1 MMRTQAGLICRL
13 PIQQGI
19 CQENLQER
27 NGNMLYENKEIIE
40 RAILCGVHTGAID
53 VLSDT
58 TEETIS
64 ELERLADTAGAETV
78 GFMIQNKSQIEK
90 ATYIGE
96 GKIEELKNACGELEA
111 NLVIFDDE
119 LSPMQI
125 RNLED
130 RLNVR
135 VIDRSMLILD
145 IFARHA
151 VTGEG
156 KIQVELA
163 QLKYLLPRLTGM
175 GSKLSRLGGGVGTR
189 GPGETK
195 LETDRRHIYRRIDHL
210 KEELREV
217 KKHRELLRLRRK
229 KENRYMVAIVGYTN
243 AGKSTL
249 LNHLTG
255 ADVLAQDKLFATLDP
270 TIRGLTLSDKREIML
285 VDTVGFI
292 RKLPH
297 HLVEAFKSPLE
308 EAVYADLL
316 LIVADGADSEVDMHL
331 EIVSRLLSDIGA
343 ADKPKMV
350 VFNKSDLI
358 PEDKN
363 LTVLS
368 GGAPFVE
375 ISAKTGTGIDKLL
388 ALLEDLVPGKKKKIT
403 LLIPYAM
410 GHIVSELH
418 SNQTILD
425 ESYEANGTRI
435 TTLLD
440 AVSYGKYRDYILEE
454 HNE

>member
-1 MMRTQAGLICRL
+1 
-13 PIQQGI
+13 
-19 CQENLQER
+19 
-27 NGNMLYENKEIIE
+27 MLYENEEIIE
-40 RAILCGVHTGAID
+40 RAVLCGVHTGAID

-58 TEETIS
+58 TDETIA

-78 GFMIQNKSQIEK
+78 GYMIQNKSQIEK

-96 GKIEELKNACGELEA
+96 GKIEELKNACAELEA

-163 QLKYLLPRLTGM
+163 QLRYLLPRLTGM

-210 KEELREV
+210 KEELAEV
-217 KKHRELLRLRRK
+217 KKHRELLRSRRK

-297 HLVEAFKSPLE
+297 HLIEAFKSTLE

-316 LIVADGADSEVDMHL
+316 LIVADGADTEVDMHL
-331 EIVSRLLSDIGA
+331 EIVSRLLTDIGA
-343 ADKPKMV
+343 ADKPKIV

-375 ISAKTGTGIDKLL
+375 ISAKEGTGIDKLL
-388 ALLEDLVPGKKKKIT
+388 STLEDLVPGKKKKIT
-403 LLIPYAM
+403 LLIPYSQ
-410 GHIVSELH
+410 GQIVSEIH
-418 SNQTILD
+418 ANQTILD
-425 ESYEANGTRI
+425 ENYEAEGTRI
-435 TTLLD
+435 TALLD
-440 AVSYGKYRDYILEE
+440 AVTYSKYREYVTEE

>member
-1 MMRTQAGLICRL
+1 MR
-13 PIQQGI
+13 IQQGTWL
-19 CQENLQER
+19 EKVPER
-27 NGNMLYENKEIIE
+27 NGKMLYENEEIIE
-40 RAILCGVHTGAID
+40 RAVLCGVHTGAVD

-58 TEETIS
+58 TEETIA

-78 GFMIQNKSQIEK
+78 GYMIQNKSQIEK
-90 ATYIGE
+90 ATYIGD
-96 GKIEELKNACGELEA
+96 GKIEELKNACAELEA

-163 QLKYLLPRLTGM
+163 QLRYLLPRLTGM

-210 KEELREV
+210 KEDLREV
-217 KKHRELLRLRRK
+217 KKHRELLRSRRK

-297 HLVEAFKSPLE
+297 HLIEAFKSTLE

-343 ADKPKMV
+343 SDKPKIV

-375 ISAKTGTGIDKLL
+375 ISAKEGTGIDKLL
-388 ALLEDLVPGKKKKIT
+388 NALEDLVPGKKKETT
-403 LLIPYAM
+403 LLIPYSQ
-410 GHIVSELH
+410 GQIVSELH
-418 SNQTILD
+418 ANQTIIE
-425 ESYEANGTRI
+425 ESYEAEGTRI

-440 AVSYGKYRDYILEE
+440 AVSYSKYRDYITEDS
-454 HNE
+454 NE

>member
-1 MMRTQAGLICRL
+1 MIT
-13 PIQQGI
+13 
-19 CQENLQER
+19 ENIE
-27 NGNMLYENKEIIE
+27 EVE

-53 VLSDT
+53 TLSDT
-58 TEETIS
+58 TEETIA

-78 GFMIQNKSQIEK
+78 GYMLQNKPQIEK
-90 ATYIGE
+90 ATYIGD
-96 GKIEELKNACGELEA
+96 GKIEELKTACLELDA

-119 LSPMQI
+119 LSPIQI

-217 KKHRELLRLRRK
+217 KKHRELLRSRRK

-249 LNHLTG
+249 LNRLTG

-270 TIRGLTLSDKREIML
+270 TIRGLTLSDKREVML

-297 HLVEAFKSPLE
+297 HLVEAFKSTLE
-308 EAVYADLL
+308 EAVFADLL
-316 LIVADGADSEVDMHL
+316 MIVADGADTEVDMHL
-331 EIVSRLLSDIGA
+331 EIVSRLLADIGSN
-343 ADKPKMV
+343 DKPKFV

-363 LTVLS
+363 LSVLS
-368 GGAPFVE
+368 GGLPYVE
-375 ISAKTGTGIDKLL
+375 ISAKDNIGIENLL
-388 ALLEDLVPGKKKKIT
+388 MTLEDLVPGKKKEVT
-403 LLIPYAM
+403 LLIPYAS
-410 GHIVSELH
+410 GNILSQIHE
-418 SNQTILD
+418 NQSVIK
-425 ESYEANGTRI
+425 ESFEASGTRI
-435 TTLLD
+435 TALLD
-440 AVSYGKYRDYILEE
+440 ATSYSRYRDYILGDN
-454 HNE
+454 NE

>member
-1 MMRTQAGLICRL
+1 MIT
-13 PIQQGI
+13 
-19 CQENLQER
+19 ENIESV
-27 NGNMLYENKEIIE
+27 E
-40 RAILCGVHTGAID
+40 RAILCGVHTGTVD
-53 VLSDT
+53 TLSDT
-58 TEETIS
+58 TDETIA

-78 GFMIQNKSQIEK
+78 GYMIQNKSQIEK
-90 ATYIGE
+90 STYIGE
-96 GKIEELKNACGELEA
+96 GKIEELKNACSELCA

-119 LSPMQI
+119 LSPIQI

-130 RLNVR
+130 KLGIR

-175 GSKLSRLGGGVGTR
+175 GSKMSRLGGGVGTR

-195 LETDRRHIYRRIDHL
+195 LETDRRHIHRRITHL
-210 KEELREV
+210 KEELEDV
-217 KKHRELLRLRRK
+217 KKHRELLRARRK

-243 AGKSTL
+243 AGKSTI
-249 LNHLTG
+249 LNRLTG

-297 HLVEAFKSPLE
+297 HLIEAFKSTLE

-316 LIVADGADSEVDMHL
+316 MVVADGADTEVDMHMT
-331 EIVSRLLSDIGA
+331 IVSKLLSDIGA
-343 ADKPKMV
+343 GEKPKLV

-358 PEDKN
+358 PDDKN

-368 GGAPFVE
+368 NGAPFVE
-375 ISAKTGTGIDKLL
+375 ISAKEGTGIDKLL
-388 ALLEDLVPGKKKKIT
+388 LSLEDLVPGKKRKT
-403 LLIPYAM
+403 SLLIPYSA
-410 GHIVSELH
+410 GQILSQIHET
-418 SNQTILD
+418 QTVID
-425 ESYEANGTRI
+425 ESYEACGTLVNA
-435 TTLLD
+435 LLD
-440 AVSYGKYRDYILEE
+440 AVSYSKYREYIVEE
-454 HNE
+454 NHE

>member
-1 MMRTQAGLICRL
+1 MIT
-13 PIQQGI
+13 
-19 CQENLQER
+19 ENTE
-27 NGNMLYENKEIIE
+27 KIE
-40 RAILCGVHTGAID
+40 RAVLCGVHTGCLD
-53 VLSDT
+53 TLSDT
-58 TEETIS
+58 TEETIA

-78 GFMIQNKSQIEK
+78 GYLLQNKSQIEK

-96 GKIEELKNACGELEA
+96 GKIEELKNACLELDA

-119 LSPMQI
+119 LSPIQI

-130 RLNVR
+130 RLNIR

-195 LETDRRHIYRRIDHL
+195 LETDRRHIHRRISHL
-210 KEELREV
+210 KEELSEV
-217 KKHRELLRLRRK
+217 KKHRELLRARRK

-243 AGKSTL
+243 AGKSTI
-249 LNHLTG
+249 LNKLTG
-255 ADVLAQDKLFATLDP
+255 SDILAQDKLFATLDP

-297 HLVEAFKSPLE
+297 HLIEAFKSTLE
-308 EAVYADLL
+308 EAAHADLL
-316 LIVADGADSEVDMHL
+316 LLVADGADTEVDMHL
-331 EIVSRLLSDIGA
+331 EIVSRLLADIGA
-343 ADKPKMV
+343 GDKPRLV

-363 LTVLS
+363 LTVLAQN
-368 GGAPFVE
+368 APFVE
-375 ISAKTGTGIDKLL
+375 ISAKCGTGIDKLL
-388 ALLEDLVPGKKKKIT
+388 QKLEDLVPGKKKKVT
-403 LLIPYAM
+403 LLIPYAN
-410 GHIVSELH
+410 GQILSQIHE
-418 SNQTILD
+418 NQTVL
-425 ESYEANGTRI
+425 EEVFEAGGTRI
-435 TTLLD
+435 TTMLD
-440 AVSYGKYRDYILEE
+440 AVCYSKYREFIAEE
-454 HNE
+454 YDE

>member
-1 MMRTQAGLICRL
+1 MIT
-13 PIQQGI
+13 
-19 CQENLQER
+19 ENI
-27 NGNMLYENKEIIE
+27 EIVE

-53 VLSDT
+53 TLSDT
-58 TEETIS
+58 TEETIA

-78 GFMIQNKSQIEK
+78 GYMIQNKSQIEK

-119 LSPMQI
+119 LSPIQI

-195 LETDRRHIYRRIDHL
+195 LETDRRHIHRRIDHL
-210 KEELREV
+210 KDELLEV
-217 KKHRELLRLRRK
+217 KKHRELLRNRRK
-229 KENRYMVAIVGYTN
+229 KENRYIVAIVGYTN
-243 AGKSTL
+243 AGKSTI
-249 LNHLTG
+249 LNKLTG

-297 HLVEAFKSPLE
+297 HLVEAFKSTLE

-316 LIVADGADSEVDMHL
+316 MIVADGADTEVDMHL

-343 ADKPKMV
+343 HDKPKFV

-358 PEDKN
+358 PDDKN
-363 LTVLS
+363 LSVLA

-375 ISAKTGTGIDKLL
+375 ISAKNGTGIDKLL
-388 ALLEDLVPGKKKKIT
+388 LMLEDLVPGKKKEVT
-403 LLIPYAM
+403 LLIPYQM
-410 GHIVSELH
+410 GHILSQIH
-418 SNQTILD
+418 STQTVLC
-425 ESYEANGTRI
+425 ESYEEQGTRV
-435 TTLLD
+435 TALLD
-440 AVSYGKYRDYILEE
+440 AVSYSKHREYVLEE
-454 HNE
+454 NNE

>member
-1 MMRTQAGLICRL
+1 
-13 PIQQGI
+13 
-19 CQENLQER
+19 
-27 NGNMLYENKEIIE
+27 MLYENEEISE
-40 RAILCGVHTGAID
+40 RASLCGVHTGAID

-58 TEETIS
+58 TEETIA

-78 GFMIQNKSQIEK
+78 GYMIQNKSQIEK

-96 GKIEELKNACGELEA
+96 GKIEELKNACAELEA

-210 KEELREV
+210 KEELAEV

-249 LNHLTG
+249 LNQLTG

-297 HLVEAFKSPLE
+297 HLIEAFKSTLE

-316 LIVADGADSEVDMHL
+316 LIVADGADTEVDMHL
-331 EIVSRLLSDIGA
+331 EIVSRLLADIGA
-343 ADKPKMV
+343 AEKPKMV

-375 ISAKTGTGIDKLL
+375 ISAKEGTGIDKLL
-388 ALLEDLVPGKKKKIT
+388 LTLEDLVPGKKKKIT
-403 LLIPYAM
+403 LLIPYSK
-410 GHIVSELH
+410 GQIVSEIH
-418 SNQTILD
+418 ANQTVLEENY
-425 ESYEANGTRI
+425 ESDGTRI
-435 TTLLD
+435 TALLD
-440 AVSYGKYRDYILEE
+440 AISYSKYRDFVTEE